1 MAPAWSHM
9 LTLALLAI
17 AALVVLAGAALVLWL
32 FLRRK
37 RTPRGFEVM
46 PPK

>member
-9 LTLALLAI
+9 LILALLAI
-17 AALVVLAGAALVLWL
+17 AALVVLAGAALVAWL

>member
-1 MAPAWSHM
+1 MAPAWHHM
-9 LTLALLAI
+9 LILAFLAI
-17 AALVVLAGAALVLWL
+17 AALVVLGGAALVLWL

-37 RTPRGFEVM
+37 RPPRGFEVM